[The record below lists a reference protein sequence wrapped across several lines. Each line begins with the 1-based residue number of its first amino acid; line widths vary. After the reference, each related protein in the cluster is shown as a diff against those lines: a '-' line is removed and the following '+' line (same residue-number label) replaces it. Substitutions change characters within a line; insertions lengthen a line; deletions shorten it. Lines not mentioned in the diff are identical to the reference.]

1 MAEKIVR
8 VCDVCEAEGA
18 TLFKIQE
25 DGEKLTIDLCDIH
38 AKPIRGAVRGARG
51 SSGAST
57 PRRNAKPSKAPS
69 RASNRSRGVTI
80 TSMDEVKAQIAD
92 PFKTP

>member
-1 MAEKIVR
+1 MAEKIIR
-8 VCDVCEAEGA
+8 VCDVCETEGA

-25 DGEKLTIDLCDIH
+25 DGEKLTIDLCDAH
-38 AKPIRGAVRGARG
+38 AKPIRDAVRAAGG

-57 PRRNAKPSKAPS
+57 PRRSAKPSKTPS
-69 RASNRSRGVTI
+69 RASSRPRGMTV
-80 TSMDEVKAQIAD
+80 TSMADVKAQVTD